1 MALKATETLGVF
13 RLKVLR
19 NLIASHPQ
27 FDFFPLPTLTIPNF
41 EILDFS
47 FQPPWVFLV
56 SLGEAGL
63 VLVLCLSLLDA
74 RLKWSL
80 GAH

>member
-1 MALKATETLGVF
+1 MF

-19 NLIASHPQ
+19 NLFISHLQ
-27 FDFFPLPTLTIPNF
+27 SGFFSPPTLTIPNF

-47 FQPPWVFLV
+47 FKHPWVISV

-63 VLVLCLSLLDA
+63 VAVAIVLLA
-74 RLKWSL
+74 
-80 GAH
+80 